1 MSGSEHLGHTGSA
14 AGPEA
19 ADVNGSHQVAGTGEA
34 RARLALA
41 LDFDDSVEAMRWA
54 LRLRGSFGV
63 AKVGLELFSAA
74 GPSVVAELVEAGF
87 KVFVDMKL
95 ADIPTTTRKA
105 ARVLG
110 ALGASYLTVHTC
122 TGPATLAAGVEGL
135 LQGAAGAGLPAP
147 VPLGVTVLT
156 SEPDAPAEVLAAR
169 VALARDAGCRGIV
182 CAAAD
187 LPLVRSAAPELVT
200 VVPGIRL
207 AGTGPHDH
215 GRASSPAQA
224 LARGADLLV
233 VGRAVTEAA
242 DPDAAAAQ
250 VVAEVAAAIGGA
262 EH

>member
-1 MSGSEHLGHTGSA
+1 MSGSEQLGHGS
-14 AGPEA
+14 G
-19 ADVNGSHQVAGTGEA
+19 GTGAEPGDGNMVRRSRGGDA

-54 LRLRGSFGV
+54 LRLKGYFGV

-74 GPSVVAELVEAGF
+74 GPSVVTELVEAGF
-87 KVFVDMKL
+87 KVFVDLKL

-110 ALGASYLTVHTC
+110 AIGASYLTVHTC

-135 LQGAAGAGLPAP
+135 LQGAARAGLPAP

-156 SEPDAPAEVLAAR
+156 SEADAPADVLAAR

-182 CAAAD
+182 CAAPD
-187 LPLVRSAAPELVT
+187 LLLARGVAPELLT
-200 VVPGIRL
+200 VVPGIRR
-207 AGTGPHDH
+207 AGAGRHDQA
-215 GRASSPAQA
+215 RAATPAEA

-233 VGRAVTEAA
+233 VGRTVTEAA
-242 DPDAAAAQ
+242 DPETAAAE
-250 VVAEVAAAIGGA
+250 VLEEVAAATEGPGR
-262 EH
+262 